1 MYYRVLEVDASD
13 DSSLDKIRGIFTTCF
28 HNLAMRAVIE
38 SPPEEGSAVGD
49 MIESFK
55 KFTNLHFSSEE

>member
-13 DSSLDKIRGIFTTCF
+13 DSSLDKIRGIFATCL

-38 SPPEEGSAVGD
+38 SPPEEGSSVGD
-49 MIESFK
+49 MITELK
-55 KFTNLHFSSEE
+55 KFPNLHFSEE